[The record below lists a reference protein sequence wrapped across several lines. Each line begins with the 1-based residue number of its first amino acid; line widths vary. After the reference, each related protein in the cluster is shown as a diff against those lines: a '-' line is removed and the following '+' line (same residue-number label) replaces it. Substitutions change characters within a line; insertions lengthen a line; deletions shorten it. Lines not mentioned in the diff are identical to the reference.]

1 MSRRPL
7 LLALAFLGAACG
19 STRATPDASPDA
31 AVVDASPAID
41 ASADASAPDAGPVV
55 GDCLDLPTW
64 TMPPPAASLPVEV
77 KLLSDTPLAAP
88 MGEPVSGYSLIE
100 TDDSFAFVALSNL
113 YVYKKDGTLRWK
125 TDQDFN
131 HNAMGDVSADTA
143 GNFYAFVN
151 DKLTSYS
158 PSGAVRWERSFPSS
172 NLGPVNFSYTPNVY
186 KDETVMFLA
195 RPTNTFFALDAK
207 TGAIRKEDPVGP
219 QSSFSLIGLHH
230 YLTDLMGH
238 FWDAR
243 TLERKNTIA
252 SVGGK
257 SFAPA
262 TVTALP
268 DGTLFGASDD
278 YRRTFRFDRCFTV
291 TKEYGEAGRLG
302 FGPFDLT
309 SRQWVAESGGFR
321 LVDVAGAL
329 PKTSVVSPGRPT
341 LGADGFM
348 YNHTAALGVEVRD
361 ANGALVPGIS
371 LALPTGKKNSLL
383 MLHDDG
389 VLEYLM
395 WNNGPHRI
403 RIQTKSPGPAKTGN
417 NISYGDYRATQFPI
431 YPGLP

>member
-1 MSRRPL
+1 MRKLCL
-7 LLALAFLGAACG
+7 LVTTALLTACG

-31 AVVDASPAID
+31 AVVDAAPTVD
-41 ASADASAPDAGPVV
+41 ASADTSTPDAGPVV
-55 GDCLDLPTW
+55 GDCLDLLTW
-64 TMPPPAASLPVEV
+64 TMPPLAASLPVEV
-77 KLLSDTPLAAP
+77 KLLSDTPLPAP
-88 MGEPVSGYSLIE
+88 MGEPVSSYGLIE
-100 TDDSFAFVALSNL
+100 TEDSFAFVALSNL

-125 TDQDFN
+125 TDQDFY
-131 HNAMGDVSADTA
+131 HNAMGNVSADTA

-158 PSGAVRWERSFPSS
+158 PSGTVRWERSFPSS

-243 TLERKNTIA
+243 TLERKNAIA
-252 SVGGK
+252 NVGGK
-257 SFAPA
+257 AFAPA
-262 TVTALP
+262 VATALP
-268 DGTLFGASDD
+268 DGTIFGASSD
-278 YRRTFRFDRCFTV
+278 YKQTFRFDRCFGMIRT
-291 TKEYGEAGRLG
+291 YGEAARMG
-302 FGPFDLT
+302 FGPFDLA
-309 SRQWVAESGGFR
+309 SRQWVYEQGGFR
-321 LVDVAGAL
+321 LLDIDGTRPA
-329 PKTSVVSPGRPT
+329 TSVTAAGRPT
-341 LGADGFM
+341 LGADGLM
-348 YNHTAALGVEVRD
+348 YHQTGTSNIEIRD
-361 ANGALVPGIS
+361 ANGALVPGVS
-371 LALPTGKKNSLL
+371 LNLPPGTKSSTLL
-383 MLHDDG
+383 LHDDG
-389 VLEYLM
+389 ILEYLM